1 LIVPAEEIAKAML
14 ESELYAPVKAWLIE
28 QGYEVRGE
36 VGKCD
41 VAAVKGDDLIVIELK
56 CRFSIELL
64 VQAIER
70 QRAAD
75 SVYIAVPM
83 PDCYGRSKKWRG
95 FQQLVRRLEV
105 GLIFCKVGGRKPR
118 VEIVFHPLPATRR
131 KQKRA
136 RQAVLKEISG
146 RSRDHNVGGSTRRKL
161 ITAYRENAIQIAA
174 LLEQHGEMSPKKLRS
189 MGMADKTPA
198 ILRDNVYGWF
208 TRVGR
213 GVYAVTGKWQE
224 EAGQYRHLI
233 DAAGIGP
240 FPAAA

>member
-1 LIVPAEEIAKAML
+1 ML
-14 ESELYAPVKAWLIE
+14 ELELYAPVKAWLIE

-41 VAAVKGDDLIVIELK
+41 VAACKGDDLIVIELK

-83 PDCYGRSKKWRG
+83 PPCYGRSKKWRG
-95 FQQLVRRLEV
+95 FQQLIRRLEV
-105 GLIFCKVGGRKPR
+105 GLIFCKVGGRKQR

-136 RQAVLKEISG
+136 RQ
-146 RSRDHNVGGSTRRKL
+146 
-161 ITAYRENAIQIAA
+161 
-174 LLEQHGEMSPKKLRS
+174 
-189 MGMADKTPA
+189 
-198 ILRDNVYGWF
+198 
-208 TRVGR
+208 
-213 GVYAVTGKWQE
+213 
-224 EAGQYRHLI
+224 
-233 DAAGIGP
+233 
-240 FPAAA
+240 